1 MGEVLKVIEAAN
13 SYVGVREGSA
23 AYDDLIK
30 TFESSGYK
38 YDGQGC
44 TEIAL
49 AFIIKAL
56 GLKRAKQI
64 CPMSNYANA
73 LAGKF
78 KELSK
83 KPQAG
88 ALAFYDWHDGNG
100 IQHVEIVTGIT
111 DRSINTVDGNSYH
124 QIIKRERLF
133 SNKYIAGYGVPD
145 YKEDKD
151 LLQMEFLNACIETI
165 KIKYDDKG
173 RLVLWAQNYL
183 QDHGYY
189 LNGKLDGWFH
199 DYMLTEVKRW
209 QADHGLYVDGVI
221 AKFCLTYMLK

>member
-1 MGEVLKVIEAAN
+1 MGEVLKVVKTAD
-13 SYVGVREGSA
+13 SYIGVHEGSA

-30 TFESSGYK
+30 TFEMSGYK

-64 CPMSNYANA
+64 CPMSNYSNQ
-73 LAGKF
+73 LARKF
-78 KELSK
+78 KELQDI
-83 KPQAG
+83 P
-88 ALAFYDWHDGNG
+88 ALGSLVFFDWHDGKG
-100 IQHVEIVTGIT
+100 IQHVEIVIDIT
-111 DRSINTVDGNSYH
+111 DKSIKTVDGNSYH

-151 LLQMEFLNACIETI
+151 IYIMDFLNACIETTV
-165 KIKYDDKG
+165 IKYGDKG
-173 RLVLWAQNYL
+173 RLVLWAQKYL
-183 QDHGYY
+183 QAHGFY
-189 LNGKLDGWFH
+189 LDGKLDGWFH
-199 DYMLTEVKRW
+199 DYMLKEVKRW
-209 QADHGLYVDGVI
+209 QAANNLYVDGEI